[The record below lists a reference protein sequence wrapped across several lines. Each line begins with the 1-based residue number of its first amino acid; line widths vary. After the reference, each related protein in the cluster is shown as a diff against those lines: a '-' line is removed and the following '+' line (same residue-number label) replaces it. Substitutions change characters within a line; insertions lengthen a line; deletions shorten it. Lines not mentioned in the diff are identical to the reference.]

1 VRPIAPI
8 KGKGDGL
15 VVARTVIAA
24 IGILVVG
31 SAAFLLFGQSL
42 SRRTVQ
48 TQPQT
53 LASQKGKLLIVTE
66 EGATCQQ
73 LSFDNKTGQ
82 IVDLQ
87 KGPCR
92 DAGWPRSAADDTPLG
107 SIHKALNAR

>member
-1 VRPIAPI
+1 VRPIVPI
-8 KGKGDGL
+8 KGKADGL

-48 TQPQT
+48 TQT

-92 DAGWPRSAADDTPLG
+92 DAGWPRPAADDTPLG

>member
-1 VRPIAPI
+1 MRPIAPI
-8 KGKGDGL
+8 KGKAHGL

-42 SRRTVQ
+42 SRSTVQ
-48 TQPQT
+48 PRQT

-87 KGPCR
+87 TGPCR
-92 DAGWPRSAADDTPLG
+92 DAGWPRPAADDTPLG
-107 SIHKALNAR
+107 SIRKTLNGR